1 MRNLLQEV
9 YFSSASALATRLTGS
24 RIFSVHSALMIV
36 VRGAHRDEGH
46 SRRVAVTSR
55 PLRAEQ
61 DASSA
66 GRVGRI
72 AEGSQGHGVGSPFHP
87 LSRDVS
93 VTYFLPR
100 SALRAAARG
109 DQFDLTFAA
118 TFHCGRRAA
127 AEGRLR
133 HELARKSDEIHLL
146 TQSTRQATELPCVA
160 SLGACVY
167 PKTP

>member
-1 MRNLLQEV
+1 LTAQLDTTSASTLAQSHIVNVGKLVEDMELKMRNLLQEV

-55 PLRAEQ
+55 PFGAEQ

-118 TFHCGRRAA
+118 TFHCG
-127 AEGRLR
+127 
-133 HELARKSDEIHLL
+133 
-146 TQSTRQATELPCVA
+146 
-160 SLGACVY
+160 
-167 PKTP
+167 